1 MLVSPLGEQGVEI
14 IGAILI
20 LAAYGLAQFR
30 GMNRHGLPFLLLNA
44 VGSVILGGIAAVHAQ
59 WGFLLVY
66 AVWAVVALMG
76 LLPFLRTRSSA

>member
-1 MLVSPLGEQGVEI
+1 VSPLGEQGLEVA
-14 IGAILI
+14 GAILI

-30 GMNRHGLPFLLLNA
+30 GMNRHGWPFLLLNA

-66 AVWAVVALMG
+66 AVWAVVAVMG
-76 LLPFLRTRSSA
+76 LVPLLRSRSAE

>member
-1 MLVSPLGEQGVEI
+1 MSTLGEQGLEVL
-14 IGAILI
+14 GAVMI

-44 VGSVILGGIAAVHAQ
+44 VGSLILGGIAAVHAQ

-66 AVWAVVALMG
+66 AVWVVVALVGMAP
-76 LLPFLRTRSSA
+76 LLRSRIST

>member
-1 MLVSPLGEQGVEI
+1 MSPVGEQGLEI
-14 IGAILI
+14 VGAILI

-44 VGSVILGGIAAVHAQ
+44 VGSLILGGIAAVHAQ

-66 AVWAVVALMG
+66 AVWAVVALVG
-76 LLPFLRTRSSA
+76 LVPVLRSRSSA

>member
-1 MLVSPLGEQGVEI
+1 VSPLGEQGLEVV
-14 IGAILI
+14 GAILI

-44 VGSVILGGIAAVHAQ
+44 VGSVILGSVAAVHAQ

-66 AVWAVVALMG
+66 AVWAVVALIG
-76 LLPFLRTRSSA
+76 LLPLLRSRSSS

>member
-1 MLVSPLGEQGVEI
+1 MSPLGEQGLEV

-30 GMNRHGLPFLLLNA
+30 GLNRHGLPFLLLNA
-44 VGSVILGGIAAVHAQ
+44 VGSLVLGGIAAVHAQ

-66 AVWAVVALMG
+66 AVWGAVALAG
-76 LLPFLRTRSSA
+76 LLPLLRSRRSV

>member
-1 MLVSPLGEQGVEI
+1 MTPLGEQGLEVV
-14 IGAILI
+14 GAILI

-66 AVWAVVALMG
+66 AVWAVVALIG
-76 LLPFLRTRSSA
+76 LLPLLRSRRSA

>member
-1 MLVSPLGEQGVEI
+1 MNPLGEQALEVV
-14 IGAILI
+14 GAILI

-44 VGSVILGGIAAVHAQ
+44 VGSLILGGIAAVHAQ

-66 AVWAVVALMG
+66 AVWAVVAVAGFMP
-76 LLPFLRTRSSA
+76 LLRKRGAR

>member
-1 MLVSPLGEQGVEI
+1 MNPLGEQALEVV
-14 IGAILI
+14 GAILI

-44 VGSVILGGIAAVHAQ
+44 VGSLILGGIAAVHAQ

-66 AVWAVVALMG
+66 AVWAVVALAG
-76 LLPFLRTRSSA
+76 FRPLLRPRSTR

>member
-1 MLVSPLGEQGVEI
+1 MNPLGEQALEV

-30 GMNRHGLPFLLLNA
+30 GMNRHGLAFLLLNA
-44 VGSVILGGIAAVHAQ
+44 VGSLILGGIAAVHAQ

-66 AVWAVVALMG
+66 AVWAVVALAG
-76 LLPFLRTRSSA
+76 LLPLFRSRSAR

>member
-1 MLVSPLGEQGVEI
+1 M
-14 IGAILI
+14 I

-44 VGSVILGGIAAVHAQ
+44 VGSLILGGIAAAHAQ

-66 AVWAVVALMG
+66 AVWAVVALVG
-76 LLPFLRTRSSA
+76 LLPLLRARGST

>member
-1 MLVSPLGEQGVEI
+1 VGEQGLEI
-14 IGAILI
+14 VGAILI

-30 GMNRHGLPFLLLNA
+30 GMNRHGVPFLLLNA

-66 AVWAVVALMG
+66 AVWALVALVG
-76 LLPFLRTRSSA
+76 LVPVLRSRGSA

>member
-1 MLVSPLGEQGVEI
+1 VSPLAEQGLEVV
-14 IGAILI
+14 GAILI

-44 VGSVILGGIAAVHAQ
+44 AGSVILGGIAAVHAQ

-66 AVWAVVALMG
+66 AVWAVVALVD
-76 LLPFLRTRSSA
+76 LLPLLRSRSSP